1 MLENDNVKVSKSKV
15 AGYGVF
21 AKKKFAPGDLI
32 DVSICLVKKNEEWS
46 SATEDYIFSRG
57 NYSAFALG
65 NGGVFNHSNTPNARH
80 ELTARLKELHVF
92 AVKPIDVRYLYRT
105 DQTISRQGQV
115 LNKLNINDKLF
126 HIVKQTNLNT
136 DDV

>member
-32 DVSICLVKKNEEWS
+32 DVSICLVKPNEEWS
-46 SATEDYIFSRG
+46 TATEDYIFSRG

-65 NGGVFNHSNTPNARH
+65 NGGVFNHSNSPNARH
-80 ELTARLKELHVF
+80 ELTAKLKELHVF
-92 AVKPIDVRYLYRT
+92 AVKNICVGDEIF
-105 DQTISRQGQV
+105 ISYGPNYFKTRQN
-115 LNKLNINDKLF
+115 L
-126 HIVKQTNLNT
+126 KQK
-136 DDV
+136 